1 MGPEIAQVACVSTRA
16 TCVMADVNATLELLE
31 CLLTEPLER
40 TTIAMYTPV
49 ELKKS
54 FAMYMA
60 IELKKSSPCVS
71 YYQKGMPGKTLIT
84 SHEYD

>member
-1 MGPEIAQVACVSTRA
+1 
-16 TCVMADVNATLELLE
+16 MADVNATLELLE

-40 TTIAMYTPV
+40 TTIAMY
-49 ELKKS
+49 
-54 FAMYMA
+54 MA

-71 YYQKGMPGKTLIT
+71 YYQKGMAGKTLIT